1 MSKALIIVD
10 AQNDFVE
17 GGTLA
22 VDGGQKTMRELADY
36 LRGNHEEYDLIVT
49 TQDWHIDPKGHF
61 AETPDFIDTWPV
73 HCVAETEG
81 SELFAPVAQA
91 LGELMLNKGV
101 IVERVFKGEYEAAY
115 SGFEGRT
122 GNKSMR
128 PNALLAELLDFYDV
142 SEVDVTGLA
151 TDYCVKATAVDAVK
165 EGFETTVL
173 EEYCAGIHADA
184 VTELIA
190 DGFRKEGVKV
200 VAKTIQKLSF
210 TPASYR
216 SQNAW
221 VLGSIELWLL
231 TPQELDMVPDNFK
244 ITDIFGIP
252 AIKGVDVIDDDTR
265 FGYLA
270 YGVTTEQFIS
280 TNEGN

>member
-17 GGTLA
+17 DGALA
-22 VDGGQKTMRELADY
+22 VTGGQKTMRRLADC
-36 LRGNHEEYDLIVT
+36 LRNNYSEYDLIVT

-73 HCVAETEG
+73 HCVAEEAG
-81 SELFAPVAQA
+81 SEIFPPVAQA

-128 PNALLAELLDFYDV
+128 PAALLADLLDFYDV

-151 TDYCVKATAVDAVK
+151 TDYCVKATALDAVK

-173 EEYCAGIHADA
+173 ANYCEGIHAEG
-184 VTELIA
+184 VKELLEG
-190 DGFRKEGVKV
+190 GFAKEGVKV
-200 VAKTIQKLSF
+200 YFTEEKHVAFYPESF
-210 TPASYR
+210 ISGNSPWPVTGG
-216 SQNAW
+216 
-221 VLGSIELWLL
+221 VIWLL
-231 TPQELDMVPDNFK
+231 TPRELDE
-244 ITDIFGIP
+244 IP
-252 AIKGVDVIDDDTR
+252 NGVILTCINDTTAVKGLDPIDTDTR
-265 FGYLA
+265 GGYIA
-270 YGVTTEQFIS
+270 YGLKVEQFT
-280 TNEGN
+280 TNEGK